1 MTHTSTAGP
10 GTASAPDR
18 PLPLDRRSLA
28 PDLAR
33 GVMLL
38 FIALAHTHLF
48 TVFIG
53 GPENIATAADQ
64 LTVAGT
70 TMFVDLRSYPMFA
83 ALFGYGL
90 AQIHR
95 RRSEQGYAWPRTRG
109 LLRRRGLWL
118 IVFGLAHTVLLF
130 PADILAVYGLVTL
143 LLMGVLR
150 LRDRTLV
157 ILAAL
162 WLPVAAAVH
171 ALVASD
177 NAITGGGMP
186 LMPDGFANELLFRL
200 TLFAVLAVIMFISTL
215 VPFMIGVLAA
225 RHRLLERPHEH
236 LRLLRTTAF
245 VGIPL
250 AALGGLPL
258 ALDKAGVW
266 TDATPGDVLL
276 TSGLHQVSGYAGAL
290 GYAALIGLIAVRFTG
305 RQGPVTNALAALGQ
319 RSMTFYL
326 AQSVAWAVL
335 FSSYTLDVHL
345 TSPAVGVG
353 IAVAVWLTTV
363 LLADLMRR
371 RGMRGPAEV
380 ALRRLTYGSGSGTGG
395 GSGSSRG

>member
-1 MTHTSTAGP
+1 MSHTSAPGPRTAP
-10 GTASAPDR
+10 APDR
-18 PLPLDRRSLA
+18 PFPVDRRSLA

-64 LTVAGT
+64 ITVAGT
-70 TMFVDLRSYPMFA
+70 VMLVDLRSYPMFA

-95 RRSEQGYAWPRTRG
+95 RRSEQGQAWPRSRN

-118 IVFGLAHTVLLF
+118 IVFGLGHTVLLF
-130 PADILAVYGLVTL
+130 PADILAVYGLVS
-143 LLMGVLR
+143 LLMVGVLR

-157 ILAAL
+157 ILAAA
-162 WLPVAAAVH
+162 WLPLAAVVH
-171 ALVASD
+171 ALVTTD
-177 NAITGGGMP
+177 NALTGGGMP
-186 LMPDGFANELLFRL
+186 SMPDGFVNELLFRL
-200 TLFAVLAVIMFISTL
+200 TLFSVLVVIMFVSTL
-215 VPFMIGVLAA
+215 VPFLIGVLAA
-225 RHRLLERPHEH
+225 RHRILERPHEH
-236 LRLLRTTAF
+236 LRLLRATAF

-250 AALGGLPL
+250 AVSGGLPL

-266 TDATPGDVLL
+266 TDATPGDVLV
-276 TSGLHQVSGYAGAL
+276 TSALHQVSGYAGAL
-290 GYAALIGLIAVRFTG
+290 GYAALIALVAVRFTG

-345 TSPAVGVG
+345 TSPAIGVG
-353 IAVAVWLTTV
+353 IAVAVWLTTL

-371 RGMRGPAEV
+371 KGMRGPAEV
-380 ALRRLTYGSGSGTGG
+380 ALRRLTYGP
-395 GSGSSRG
+395 SS